1 MTNVFWL
8 ERGATVLEMYPAWP
22 NEQLQEGTDV
32 NPGSNYGRF
41 AALSGARHVVWVQK
55 ALPTEASNVPFRL
68 VDITMDIAHFRLVAG
83 NAYKAWQT
91 SNCHQHSTVK

>member
-22 NEQLQEGTDV
+22 NEELHEGTDV
-32 NPGSNYGRF
+32 NPGSNSGRF

-55 ALPTEASNVPFRL
+55 TLPKEASDVPFRM
-68 VDITMDIAHFRLVAG
+68 VDVSMNLTHFSLCGRRVQGVA
-83 NAYKAWQT
+83 NFKLFFKQC
-91 SNCHQHSTVK
+91 N